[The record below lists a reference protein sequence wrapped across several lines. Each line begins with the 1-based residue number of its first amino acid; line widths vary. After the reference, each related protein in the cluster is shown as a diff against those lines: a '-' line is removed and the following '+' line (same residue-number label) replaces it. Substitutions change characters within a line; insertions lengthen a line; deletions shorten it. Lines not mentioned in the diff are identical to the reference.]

1 MEVKII
7 EGIPASPGIAIGIAL
22 KYEKLKPKVTKKEI
36 KEHEVDAEIDRFL
49 RAIEK
54 SKSELHKIFTL
65 AVEKLGSEGA
75 QIFEAGMKLLCSF
88 SR

>member
-36 KEHEVDAEIDRFL
+36 KEHEV
-49 RAIEK
+49 
-54 SKSELHKIFTL
+54 
-65 AVEKLGSEGA
+65 
-75 QIFEAGMKLLCSF
+75 
-88 SR
+88 